1 MKKIF
6 LLLSLTLILT
16 GVIQAQ
22 IDQGFAKALSM
33 NALKNRKD
41 IVVGAGTAFI
51 NINGYNL
58 DNSSGPSPVNYNYF
72 IGSSGYNALEHFP
85 KYYTV
90 LAFTAGK
97 IHASMPGAPGEELT
111 MFNASSMDGY
121 YMTAKTAIGR
131 RIISKKAFY
140 VGLETGPY
148 LDLLGYIELKGNGT
162 TDKDYF
168 HDNFKGFNWGWSGGL
183 TIGFRSFFA
192 NWSVGRNFKNYST
205 IENTSMKI
213 PFQTRFSVG
222 FRFSS
227 EYGKEDAKK
236 IKNLKKGKFK

>member
-1 MKKIF
+1 MKKILF
-6 LLLSLTLILT
+6 IFIATLIFNKLT
-16 GVIQAQ
+16 VGQL
-22 IDQGFAKALSM
+22 DQDFAKAVSM
-33 NALKNRKD
+33 DALKKGKD

-58 DNSSGPSPVNYNYF
+58 DNSSGPAPINYNYF
-72 IGSSGYNALEHFP
+72 IGTSSYTALENFP
-85 KYYTV
+85 DFYTV
-90 LAFTAGK
+90 LEFTAGK
-97 IHASMPGAPGEELT
+97 IHASMPGSSGDELT

-121 YMTAKTAIGR
+121 YLTAEAAIGYR
-131 RIISKKAFY
+131 MVSHDAFY
-140 VGLETGPY
+140 LGIETGPY
-148 LDLLGYIELKGNGT
+148 WDLLGYIELKGNGT

-192 NWSVGRNFKNYST
+192 NWSIGRNFKNYST

-227 EYGKEDAKK
+227 KYGKEDAKK